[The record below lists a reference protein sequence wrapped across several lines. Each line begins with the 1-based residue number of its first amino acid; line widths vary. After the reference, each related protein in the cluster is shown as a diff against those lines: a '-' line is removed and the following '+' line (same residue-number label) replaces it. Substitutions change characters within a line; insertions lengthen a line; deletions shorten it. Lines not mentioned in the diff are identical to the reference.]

1 MTRGPY
7 RILIVDDSAEDR
19 EIFRRLILRGIAG
32 DHDYTVEEAE
42 GGEAGLRKCRD
53 EPPDCVL
60 LDYSLPDLDGL
71 EFLAALRRENGDA
84 AVPIV
89 FLTGH
94 GNEEVAVRALKEG
107 AYDYLVKSAVTA
119 ESLRRTLR

>member
-32 DHDYTVEEAE
+32 DHDYAVEEAE

-71 EFLAALRRENGDA
+71 EFLAAVRRENGY
-84 AVPIV
+84 VSHRPH
-89 FLTGH
+89 GH
-94 GNEEVAVRALKEG
+94 GVAEGLKHFLALK
-107 AYDYLVKSAVTA
+107 SA
-119 ESLRRTLR
+119 R